1 MLGWLKKSSRGRG
14 IGLNFMSNTKVC
26 DNYYN
31 NDEYDD
37 DGIDDDDKK
46 RSLHF
51 ILYHRD

>member
-31 NDEYDD
+31 DEYD
-37 DGIDDDDKK
+37 DGIDDDDQ
-46 RSLHF
+46 
-51 ILYHRD
+51 